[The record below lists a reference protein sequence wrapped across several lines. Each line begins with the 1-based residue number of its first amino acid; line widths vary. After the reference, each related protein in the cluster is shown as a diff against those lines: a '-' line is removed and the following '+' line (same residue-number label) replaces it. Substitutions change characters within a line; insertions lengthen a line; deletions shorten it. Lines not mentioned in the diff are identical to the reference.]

1 MTAIA
6 WYTSSSI
13 LEMRCAIVRSRRLLR
28 RRLLRRRCAAIARS
42 SGRELVRLLVTS
54 VGCCSCE
61 VRALVLP
68 AGRDAAILAA
78 AAATAAAAA
87 VAAAWATWLLV
98 RPAGPGGVTTGARR
112 RARTRT
118 AAVSLAGA
126 L

>member
-13 LEMRCAIVRSRRLLR
+13 LGMRCEIVRSRRW
-28 RRLLRRRCAAIARS
+28 LRRRCAAIARS

-54 VGCCSCE
+54 VGCCSCK

-78 AAATAAAAA
+78 AATAAA

-98 RPAGPGGVTTGARR
+98 RPAGPGGVTTGARW
-112 RARTRT
+112 RARTSFVR
-118 AAVSLAGA
+118 
-126 L
+126 

>member
-13 LEMRCAIVRSRRLLR
+13 LAMRCDIVRSRHLLR
-28 RRLLRRRCAAIARS
+28 WRLLRRRCADIARS
-42 SGRELVRLLVTS
+42 SGRELVRLLVTL

-68 AGRDAAILAA
+68 AGCDVAILA

-87 VAAAWATWLLV
+87 VAAAW
-98 RPAGPGGVTTGARR
+98 
-112 RARTRT
+112 T
-118 AAVSLAGA
+118 A
-126 L
+126 